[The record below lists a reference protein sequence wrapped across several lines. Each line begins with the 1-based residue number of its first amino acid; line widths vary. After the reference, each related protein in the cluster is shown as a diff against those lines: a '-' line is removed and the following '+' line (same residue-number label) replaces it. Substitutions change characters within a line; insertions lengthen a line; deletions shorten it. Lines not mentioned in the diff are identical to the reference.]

1 MHPNIHGT
9 GVALITPFKLDH
21 SIDFEALTSLIE
33 HNLSGGVNFLVVMG
47 TTGES
52 ATLSFSEKQAVLA
65 HVMEVNK
72 GRVPV
77 VLGVGGNNTQHV
89 IDQCLA
95 FHLEGIEAILSVS
108 PYYNKPTQEGIY
120 QHYKAISENS
130 PIPIILY
137 NVPGRTATNMSADT
151 ILRLATDFN
160 NIIGVKEASGDL
172 HQIMEIIDRKP
183 SDFVVLSGD
192 DDLAVPIIL
201 MGGQGVISVLGQ
213 ALSKEYSSMVKFAL
227 MKDLVNSTQLHYDLR
242 HFILPLFKEGNPAG
256 IKKLLNILSIC
267 QDNVRLP
274 LVKASKNIELEFKE
288 KLDLLRN

>member
-9 GVALITPFKLDH
+9 GVALVTPFKDDLC
-21 SIDFEALTSLIE
+21 IDFKALTSLVE
-33 HNLSGGVNFLVVMG
+33 HCLSGGVNFLVVMG

-52 ATLSFSEKQAVLA
+52 ATLTFSEKQAVLT
-65 HVMEVNK
+65 HVMDINQ

-77 VLGVGGNNTQHV
+77 VLGIGGNNTQHV

-95 FHLEGIEAILSVS
+95 FNLEGIEAILSVS
-108 PYYNKPTQEGIY
+108 PFYNKPTQEGIY

-151 ILRLATDFN
+151 ILSLATDFN

-183 SDFVVLSGD
+183 SGFVVLSGD
-192 DDLAVPIIL
+192 DDLTVPIIL

-213 ALSKEYSSMVKFAL
+213 ALTKEYSSMVKFAL
-227 MKDLVNSTQLHYDLR
+227 MNDLVNSTQLHYDLR
-242 HFILPLFKEGNPAG
+242 HFISPLFKEGNPAG

-274 LVKASKNIELEFKE
+274 LVKASKDIELEFKE
-288 KLDLLRN
+288 KLDSLRN